1 MDLRLA
7 YLRVI
12 ADAWKDTTDTIKDKL
27 LDGNTD
33 LLKYLKA
40 NYGLNSKWD
49 NVILQLFEFFEDENE
64 RQKPEWKPME
74 TAGWVGPNDRFI
86 INIPGKPG
94 DSNQQVQALAAYYQ
108 KFPTLFGII
117 NKKTDPDTLAA
128 ALPQDLGVDQKPF
141 LEFGGVTLRAI
152 ALAWVNDDFLNE
164 LTNPTIADAAPVLS
178 RYLGYTNPWNFRIKF
193 VVHPDFVWH
202 GETRENKIPM
212 WNDGQKDNPIPK
224 NIIQLHYPT
233 RPADSKF
240 WPIALTSYNNTG
252 PAYPFSCG

>member
-1 MDLRLA
+1 MDFRLA
-7 YLRVI
+7 YLRAI
-12 ADAWKDTTDTIKDKL
+12 ADAWKDKTDTIKNKL
-27 LDGNTD
+27 IDGNTD
-33 LLKYLKA
+33 LLGYLKD
-40 NYGLNSKWD
+40 NYRLHSPWKN
-49 NVILQLFEFFEDENE
+49 ITLQLLEVFEDENE
-64 RQKPEWKPME
+64 NQKPEWKQME
-74 TAGWVGPNDRFI
+74 ASGWVGPNDRFI
-86 INIPGKPG
+86 INIPDKPG
-94 DSNQQVQALAAYYQ
+94 DPNQQVQALAAYYQ
-108 KFPTLFGII
+108 IFPTLFGIS
-117 NKKTDPDTLAA
+117 KKTDMIVIAA

-152 ALAWVNDDFLNE
+152 ALAWVDGGFLNE
-164 LTNPTIADAAPVLS
+164 LTNPDLVDATPVLS